1 MKSSGA
7 VTTTGSL
14 ISALLS
20 FLPLSCCVFP
30 MAFSFLGAGGLA
42 FAMSLMPYRSYFVA
56 LTIIFLGIGFYLAY
70 RREKVECAPG
80 TACGSPRSRKLQR
93 VSLWVVTVLT
103 LILLAFPYA
112 IPYLPV
118 EWMAVEWMG
127 N

>member
-7 VTTTGSL
+7 VTTTGSI

-20 FLPLSCCVFP
+20 FLPLSCCIFP
-30 MAFSFLGAGGLA
+30 VAFSFLGAGGLA
-42 FAMSLMPYRSYFVA
+42 FAMSLMPYRSYFIA
-56 LTIIFLGIGFYLAY
+56 LTLLFLGGGFYFAY
-70 RREKVECAPG
+70 RPEKVGCAPG

-103 LILLAFPYA
+103 LILLAIPYV
-112 IPYLPV
+112 IPYLP
-118 EWMAVEWMG
+118 ADWMG

>member
-1 MKSSGA
+1 MKPSGA
-7 VTTTGSL
+7 GATTGSL

-20 FLPLSCCVFP
+20 FLPLSCCIFP
-30 MAFSFLGAGGLA
+30 VAFSFLGAGGLA

-56 LTIIFLGIGFYLAY
+56 LTLLFLGGGFYFAY
-70 RREKVECAPG
+70 RPEKVWCAPG

-93 VSLWVVTVLT
+93 VSLWVVTALT
-103 LILLAFPYA
+103 LLLLAFPYV

-118 EWMAVEWMG
+118 DWMG

>member
-1 MKSSGA
+1 MKTSGA
-7 VTTTGSL
+7 GATTGSL

-20 FLPLSCCVFP
+20 FLPLSCCIFP
-30 MAFSFLGAGGLA
+30 VAFSFLGAGGIA

-56 LTIIFLGIGFYLAY
+56 LTLLFLGGGFYFAY
-70 RREKVECAPG
+70 RPEKVGCAPG

-93 VSLWVVTVLT
+93 VSLWVVTALT
-103 LILLAFPYA
+103 LILLTFPYV

-118 EWMAVEWMG
+118 DWIG

>member
-1 MKSSGA
+1 MKPSGA

-30 MAFSFLGAGGLA
+30 VAFSFLGAGGLA

-56 LTIIFLGIGFYLAY
+56 LTILFLGGGFYFAY
-70 RREKVECAPG
+70 RPEKVECAQD
-80 TACGSPRSRKLQR
+80 TVCSSPRNRKLQR
-93 VSLWVVTVLT
+93 VSLWIVGLLA
-103 LILLAFPYA
+103 LILLAFPYV

-118 EWMAVEWMG
+118 EWIG

>member
-1 MKSSGA
+1 MKPSGA
-7 VTTTGSL
+7 GATAGSL

-30 MAFSFLGAGGLA
+30 VAFSFLGAGGIA
-42 FAMSLMPYRSYFVA
+42 FAMSLMPYRAYFIA
-56 LTIIFLGIGFYLAY
+56 LTLLFLGGGFYFAY
-70 RREKVECAPG
+70 RPEKAVCAPG

-103 LILLAFPYA
+103 LILLAFPYV
-112 IPYLPV
+112 IPHLPV
-118 EWMAVEWMG
+118 EWMG